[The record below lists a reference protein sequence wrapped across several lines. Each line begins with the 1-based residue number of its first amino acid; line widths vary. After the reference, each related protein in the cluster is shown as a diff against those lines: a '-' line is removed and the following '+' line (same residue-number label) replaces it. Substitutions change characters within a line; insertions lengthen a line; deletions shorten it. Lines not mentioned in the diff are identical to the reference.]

1 MTKFIW
7 KSLAV
12 AVALS
17 TGAAMAADD
26 PNRTSIKT
34 KTKKAG
40 ANINDGT
47 ITAQVK
53 AKLTGMKGVKASQVR
68 VDTND
73 RVVSLSGIVASED
86 VKRQAEK
93 AARDIDR
100 VRDVKNM
107 LTVGTASAA
116 STTATGANRNDKS
129 VNGYGDRD
137 DRKGADFEDGRIAA
151 AVKLRLLTTS
161 DVPASDINV
170 DVADR
175 VVYLFGMVPTE
186 ATKKAA
192 EAEAMK
198 TENVARIDNQL
209 QVVPSNR
216 VETASAK
223 DNDIQ
228 RDINLRFKERDELD
242 DLETV
247 VEGGM
252 VRVKGE
258 VDSQYDLLNAL
269 RLIRSIPGV
278 KGVQNLVKVD
288 EKDDHR
294 DGMHP
299 DRRY

>member
-17 TGAAMAADD
+17 TGAALAADD

-40 ANINDGT
+40 ADINDGT

-53 AKLTGMKGVKASQVR
+53 AKLTGVKGVKASQVR

-73 RVVSLSGIVASED
+73 RVVSLSGMVASED

-93 AARDIDR
+93 AARDVDR

-116 STTATGANRNDKS
+116 ATTGVNRDDKS
-129 VNGYGDRD
+129 VNGYGDRT

-161 DVPASDINV
+161 DVPATDINV

-258 VDSQYDLLNAL
+258 VDNQYDLINAL

-294 DGMHP
+294 GMHP